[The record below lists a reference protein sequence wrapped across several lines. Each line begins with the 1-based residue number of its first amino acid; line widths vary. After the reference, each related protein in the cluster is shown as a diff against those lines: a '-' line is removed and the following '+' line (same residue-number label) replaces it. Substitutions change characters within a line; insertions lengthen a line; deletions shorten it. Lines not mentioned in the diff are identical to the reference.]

1 MATRVKYEIF
11 KGTLASWDMLFQEA
25 AAFATRVGRDRL
37 ISISHSE
44 DQNAGVVTVWY
55 WDDVGPQPGGHA
67 VSLSDIERE
76 IEEIQQ

>member
-1 MATRVKYEIF
+1 MPARVNYKLF

-25 AAFATRVGRDRL
+25 ATFATRIGRDRL

-55 WDDVGPQPGGHA
+55 WDGVGPQPRAGAAG
-67 VSLSDIERE
+67 LDEIERE
-76 IEEIQQ
+76 IEENQQ